1 METGALVF
9 PDQGR
14 GFTRGVSERA
24 PSLRSVD
31 GFVRTPNVC
40 FSFQFLRRAWNP
52 AIVVD
57 CAKFKN
63 PDPRHRQNQGPEGDP
78 VRHNAPS
85 CYARALSAAAAVRIV
100 VILAAFVANVPPRFS
115 SWYQCL
121 RQQRHRHS
129 LS

>member
-1 METGALVF
+1 METRALVF

-63 PDPRHRQNQGPEGDP
+63 PDPRHRQNKGRLLRETRYVFTMLLP
-78 VRHNAPS
+78 VMLELCRL
-85 CYARALSAAAAVRIV
+85 RLLSG
-100 VILAAFVANVPPRFS
+100 L
-115 SWYQCL
+115 W
-121 RQQRHRHS
+121 
-129 LS
+129 